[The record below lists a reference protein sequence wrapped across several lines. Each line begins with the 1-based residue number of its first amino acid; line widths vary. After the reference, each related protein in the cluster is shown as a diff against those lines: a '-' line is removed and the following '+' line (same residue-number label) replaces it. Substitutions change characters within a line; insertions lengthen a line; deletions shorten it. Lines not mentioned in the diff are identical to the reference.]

1 MRIDHSKYQPIIGL
15 EVHAQLLTQSK
26 IFCSCSTKF
35 GAKENTQ
42 VCPICLG
49 LPGVLPVLNKKTVEL
64 AIKMGLAT
72 NCQISTHS
80 LFARKN
86 YFYPDLPK
94 GYQIS
99 QYDVPLCYDG
109 HTEIELNDKIK
120 KIGITRIHLEEDA
133 GKSIHA
139 ETWLNENE
147 SLVDL
152 NRCGVPLIEIV
163 SKPEIHSPKEAYL
176 YLAALR
182 QILMYL
188 EICDGNM
195 EQGSLRCD
203 ANISVKPIGRH
214 QYGVKTELKNMNSF
228 HGVEKALTYEM
239 DRQIQLLSSGKT
251 VQQETLLWDADK
263 NIATTMRMKEDSHD
277 YRYFPEPDLVP
288 INISE
293 HNINEIRTQ
302 LPELPLKRRHRFMAQ
317 YYLPEYDANILTE
330 SKFIADYFEQ
340 VAELVPDSKLVSNW
354 IMGEILHKIKEQQDS
369 DKAPLPGTA
378 LAELLNLII
387 EEIISEKIAKDVFKE
402 MVSSGKSAQSIVV
415 EKNLAQISDR
425 EILSNVISK
434 VIKNNPGEVAKYQA
448 GNTKL
453 LGYFVGQVME
463 KTKGKANPHL
473 VNKMLAKKLSS
484 S

>member
-35 GAKENTQ
+35 GAKENSQ

-49 LPGVLPVLNKKTVEL
+49 MPGVLPVLNKKAVEL

-99 QYDVPLCYDG
+99 QYDAPLCYDG
-109 HTEIELNDKIK
+109 YIEIELDDKIK

-139 ETWLNENE
+139 QTWVNENE

-163 SKPEIHSPKEAYL
+163 SKPEIHSPREAHL

-203 ANISVKPIGRH
+203 ANVSISRTGSH
-214 QYGVKTELKNMNSF
+214 HYGVKTELKNMNSF
-228 HGVEKALTYEM
+228 HGVERALTYEIN
-239 DRQIQLLSSGKT
+239 RQIQLLSSGKT
-251 VQQETLLWDADK
+251 VQHETLLWDANK
-263 NIATTMRMKEDSHD
+263 NIATTMRMKEESHD

-293 HNINEIRTQ
+293 HDINEICTQ
-302 LPELPLKRRHRFMAQ
+302 LPELPLKRRHRFIAQ
-317 YYLPEYDANILTE
+317 YHLPEYDATILTE

-369 DKAPLPGTA
+369 DKAPIPGTA

-434 VIKNNPGEVAKYQA
+434 VIKNNPGEVVKYQA